1 VLQTGV
7 LLVALAVTFLN
18 LLADISYSFLDPRI
32 RHA

>member
-7 LLVALAVTFLN
+7 LLVAFAVTFIN

-32 RHA
+32 RHT